1 MATFS
6 DESQNEEDASIS
18 NSSNQYDPMAFIA
31 PNHENDQPN
40 ATFTD
45 GSQNEEDASTSNS
58 SNQTVQNEL
67 QISKNHIQKKKKQ
80 IHKVKNSDITFK
92 CCNCKYSGNK
102 KANLDNHYYQKKAC
116 ALVKKNLKPFV
127 CIEPG
132 CKSAFKLKTSA
143 NRHSNQKGHKYA
155 RTENSNN
162 EQRMEQ
168 N

>member
-67 QISKNHIQKKKKQ
+67 QISKNQ
-80 IHKVKNSDITFK
+80 V
-92 CCNCKYSGNK
+92 
-102 KANLDNHYYQKKAC
+102 
-116 ALVKKNLKPFV
+116 
-127 CIEPG
+127 
-132 CKSAFKLKTSA
+132 
-143 NRHSNQKGHKYA
+143 
-155 RTENSNN
+155 
-162 EQRMEQ
+162 
-168 N
+168 